1 MTPMGWRGLKQGSP
15 YRVLKCQTS
24 IQGIFMCVHATL
36 RAHRASQHAQLGID
50 QKVPFSQLAYPF
62 MGLYVS

>member
-1 MTPMGWRGLKQGSP
+1 
-15 YRVLKCQTS
+15 
-24 IQGIFMCVHATL
+24 MCVHATL